1 MGDAGFFKGTS
12 AGQDTR
18 FSDKHKKML
27 KSMNFPPEFSQ
38 KVDMKKVNMK
48 VIKDWMEERVIQL
61 LGIEDEVVVEYAIGM
76 LEEPS
81 PDPKSMQIN
90 LQGFLDKNTQLFVLE
105 LWKLLISAQTS
116 LGGIPQQF
124 LDITKAEILKT
135 KQTKEDALARIREQE
150 GKEREIAAE
159 LRQKAQAIREASR
172 PKALDVAKDPTVTRR
187 EPDSKPNPVQDDRKA
202 HEERRSRE
210 FEKQREREGGRTRVR
225 SRSRDAG
232 GYGGGRRHDA
242 KRQDRYRERS
252 RDRDHRDYYR
262 RDDDYYRGAGSR
274 RRSNSRSREYIR
286 ERGGRSQRDDYGGRS
301 KDRSQDRDR
310 DRNGRRGGDLG
321 ADSSK
326 RRRMRSQSR
335 SRSRSGSHTI
345 RKDTRSRSRTPPS
358 ATTSSAAENGESK
371 AATAE
376 TAAAAAPA
384 PVDPKIL
391 ENQLREKL
399 LRERVLQS
407 VKNKRTSTDAG
418 SSQDQT

>member
-18 FSDKHKKML
+18 FSDKHKQML
-27 KSMNFPPEFSQ
+27 KSMKFPPEFNQ

-48 VIKDWMEERVIQL
+48 VIKDWMAERVIQL

-135 KQTKEDALARIREQE
+135 KQAKEDALARIREQE
-150 GKEREIAAE
+150 EKERVIAAE
-159 LRQKAQAIREASR
+159 LKQKAQAIREASR
-172 PKALDVAKDPTVTRR
+172 PKALDIAKEPAVART
-187 EPDSKPNPVQDDRKA
+187 EPNSKPVPVQDNRKA

-210 FEKQREREGGRTRVR
+210 FEREREREREQERERVRGRRDR

-232 GYGGGRRHDA
+232 GYGGGRRHDT
-242 KRQDRYRERS
+242 RREDRYRERS
-252 RDRDHRDYYR
+252 RDRDHRKYYR

-274 RRSNSRSREYIR
+274 RRSHSRTREYSRER
-286 ERGGRSQRDDYGGRS
+286 GRSQRDDYGGRS
-301 KDRSQDRDR
+301 RDRSEDRDR
-310 DRNGRRGGDLG
+310 DRYGRRGGDIG

-326 RRRMRSQSR
+326 RRRVRSQSR
-335 SRSRSGSHTI
+335 SRSRSRSRTI
-345 RKDTRSRSRTPPS
+345 RKGTRSRSRTPPS
-358 ATTSSAAENGESK
+358 ANTSSVATNGESK
-371 AATAE
+371 TAP
-376 TAAAAAPA
+376 T

-407 VKNKRTSTDAG
+407 VKSKRASTDAG
-418 SSQDQT
+418 SSQNQA

>member
-48 VIKDWMEERVIQL
+48 VIKDWMAERVIQL

-135 KQTKEDALARIREQE
+135 KQAKEDALARIREQE
-150 GKEREIAAE
+150 EKERAIAAE

-172 PKALDVAKDPTVTRR
+172 PKALDVAKV
-187 EPDSKPNPVQDDRKA
+187 EP
-202 HEERRSRE
+202 
-210 FEKQREREGGRTRVR
+210 FFT
-225 SRSRDAG
+225 
-232 GYGGGRRHDA
+232 
-242 KRQDRYRERS
+242 
-252 RDRDHRDYYR
+252 
-262 RDDDYYRGAGSR
+262 
-274 RRSNSRSREYIR
+274 
-286 ERGGRSQRDDYGGRS
+286 
-301 KDRSQDRDR
+301 
-310 DRNGRRGGDLG
+310 L
-321 ADSSK
+321 
-326 RRRMRSQSR
+326 
-335 SRSRSGSHTI
+335 
-345 RKDTRSRSRTPPS
+345 
-358 ATTSSAAENGESK
+358 
-371 AATAE
+371 
-376 TAAAAAPA
+376 
-384 PVDPKIL
+384 
-391 ENQLREKL
+391 QLL
-399 LRERVLQS
+399 
-407 VKNKRTSTDAG
+407 
-418 SSQDQT
+418 